1 MLGLEA
7 IGPCYDPDLV
17 TVTAVATLTSCFFS
31 YVILTLSPLAS
42 FTGVVALAPEAS
54 LVILRLF
61 GIMIFMVWELDPLV
75 DGLLVE

>member
-17 TVTAVATLTSCFFS
+17 TVTEVATLTSCFFS